1 MRGVTRA
8 RSLGFSL
15 SFLPVRAGLIICTM
29 KVSSAPSQPS
39 ALDTWLQDS
48 DHADP
53 DSILTAGSGTPAMP
67 AAHGAPPGRDTA
79 EGLLGLDVWDT
90 DSTAGHQLITGA
102 PAPEVAT
109 SGAAQSWAAHI
120 FSPLV

>member
-1 MRGVTRA
+1 
-8 RSLGFSL
+8 
-15 SFLPVRAGLIICTM
+15 M

-48 DHADP
+48 DQADP
-53 DSILTAGSGTPAMP
+53 DSILTAGSGTATTPASQS
-67 AAHGAPPGRDTA
+67 ALPGRDTA

-90 DSTAGHQLITGA
+90 DTAAGHQLITGA
-102 PAPEVAT
+102 AAPEAAT
-109 SGAAQSWAAHI
+109 SGSAQSWAAHI

>member
-1 MRGVTRA
+1 
-8 RSLGFSL
+8 
-15 SFLPVRAGLIICTM
+15 M

-48 DHADP
+48 DQADP
-53 DSILTAGSGTPAMP
+53 DSILTAGSGAATTPAT
-67 AAHGAPPGRDTA
+67 HGALPGRDTA

-90 DSTAGHQLITGA
+90 DSAAGHQLITGA

-109 SGAAQSWAAHI
+109 SGSVQSWAAHI
-120 FSPLV
+120 FAPLV